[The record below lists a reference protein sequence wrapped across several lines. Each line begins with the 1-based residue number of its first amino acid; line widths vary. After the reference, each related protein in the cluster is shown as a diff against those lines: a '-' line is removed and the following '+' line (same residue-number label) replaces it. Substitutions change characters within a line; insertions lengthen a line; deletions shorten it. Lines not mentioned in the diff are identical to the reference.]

1 MSGAVP
7 IRDAARALG
16 VPPITLRHWIAAGA
30 PVARRGGR
38 GRGNCTLIDVEAV
51 RAWRSADCEQQL
63 LLALAAELPEVLAVA
78 AEDALRTIEGGPKGR
93 AAATLAAG
101 WYVGALATVDHLR
114 QRCPTIP
121 EIAAIPAAIERLR
134 AIAGR

>member
-38 GRGNCTLIDVEAV
+38 GRGNCTLVAPAAV
-51 RAWRSADCEQQL
+51 RAWRSAGTADQL
-63 LLALAAELPEVLAVA
+63 LHALAAELPQALAEAMAEAHALATGVA
-78 AEDALRTIEGGPKGR
+78 KAPLAGILAGVWYITVSKTLDALR
-93 AAATLAAG
+93 AH
-101 WYVGALATVDHLR
+101 GA
-114 QRCPTIP
+114 TIP
-121 EIAAIPAAIERLR
+121 EIAAIPATIERLR
-134 AIAGR
+134 DIAGR